1 MNRRQFAIVVVLL
14 LGMFDISFLAHAQM
28 SEQSRCAHLV
38 AKDIARTKQEA
49 PEVFSTI
56 AHHNFEWS
64 PKYQSCVMV
73 IQYRVHKSGKPPEI
87 QVVATNAATMQPM
100 EGTKNVFL
108 IPATETK
115 EIEDATN
122 FLFEKY
128 SH

>member
-1 MNRRQFAIVVVLL
+1 MNSRQFAIIVVLT
-14 LGMFDISFLAHAQM
+14 LGMFDVPLLAHAQM
-28 SEQSRCAHLV
+28 AEQSKCAHLV
-38 AKDIARTKQEA
+38 AKDIARTKQER

-56 AHHNFEWS
+56 AHYIFEWS

-73 IQYRVHKSGKPPEI
+73 IQYRVHESGKSPEI
-87 QVVATNAATMQPM
+87 QVIATNAVTMQPM

-108 IPATETK
+108 IPAIETK

>member
-1 MNRRQFAIVVVLL
+1 MNRLRFAIVVGLS
-14 LGMFDISFLAHAQM
+14 LGRSDVSLLAHAQM
-28 SEQSRCAHLV
+28 VEQSRCAHLV
-38 AKDIARTKQEA
+38 AKDIARTKQEK

-56 AHHNFEWS
+56 AHYNFEWS
-64 PKYQSCVMV
+64 PKYRSCVMV
-73 IQYRVHKSGKPPEI
+73 IQYRVHKPGKPPEI

-108 IPATETK
+108 IPATEAK

-122 FLFEKY
+122 LLFEKY